1 MKIANLIIGLISS
14 LHMLCYDGLVFI
26 VAILYSLNSLLDT
39 TGKYTAGMDS
49 TTTVI
54 VISALIFVIGI
65 VSLIMCIVG
74 FVKSRK
80 PDATTGKYTVTYG
93 IVCGITV
100 VANVLAFF
108 FISWLDAAIG
118 DSKSILSLPVAGLV
132 FAFIMIL
139 LTVLNAIKYKD
150 A

>member
-1 MKIANLIIGLISS
+1 MPS
-14 LHMLCYDGLVFI
+14 
-26 VAILYSLNSLLDT
+26 
-39 TGKYTAGMDS
+39 TGEQPS
-49 TTTVI
+49 
-54 VISALIFVIGI
+54 ISALIFVIGI

-100 VANVLAFF
+100 VANVLAFL
-108 FISWLDAAIG
+108 FISWLDVAIG

-139 LTVLNAIKYKD
+139 LTVLNAIKFKD

>member
-100 VANVLAFF
+100 VANVLAFL